1 VCLAGLL
8 LAGAV
13 AAASA
18 AADSTAANAAPAAP
32 DPQALYQQ
40 ALRALAQDQPEH
52 ARTLLEQVVAL
63 QPHFAGAWLDLA
75 LASYRS
81 GDAAAAVEHLEYL
94 RSQFGLPPLLAGQV
108 NLWLHQWQTA
118 PQADDPLAS
127 PSAPPGVTRPTPGWY
142 GELAL
147 GIGHDSNANA
157 GLASQRIPISLPEG
171 STDFDLDGSYQPRAD
186 GFSLQSLTLGGP
198 SQALLAGRLA
208 PVLFVRSKQLST
220 EHAYSTL
227 DLQPGLIY
235 IQPAGPGASWQAY
248 LLAQHYRLGGQTL
261 YNGARLALQRNQAIA
276 DACQTNTSGQIE
288 LRQHQ
293 QVPSQSASL
302 YSASATLVCRLPGT
316 GGYLSAGLKAAWDLA
331 RADRAGG
338 DNRSAEISASV
349 DQPLNPRQSLQLG
362 WLYSRI
368 TDQTGYSPLLQNNA
382 VRHLQQRTYSLT
394 LRHTLSPAWQAKASL
409 EYFAQTSNLPLFTH
423 QGTQFSAALS
433 YRFD

>member
-1 VCLAGLL
+1 
-8 LAGAV
+8 
-13 AAASA
+13 
-18 AADSTAANAAPAAP
+18 
-32 DPQALYQQ
+32 
-40 ALRALAQDQPEH
+40 
-52 ARTLLEQVVAL
+52 VAL

-75 LASYRS
+75 LATYRS

-94 RSQFGLPPLLAGQV
+94 RSQFGLPPLLAAQI

-118 PQADDPLAS
+118 PQPDLPGT
-127 PSAPPGVTRPTPGWY
+127 PSAPTRPAPGWY
-142 GELAL
+142 GEVAL

-157 GLASQRIPISLPEG
+157 GLASQRIAISLPEG

-186 GFSLQSLTLGGP
+186 SFSLQSLTLGGP
-198 SQALLAGRLA
+198 SHALLSGRLA

-235 IQPAGPGASWQAY
+235 IQPAGQGASWQAY

-261 YNGARLALQRNQAIA
+261 YNGARLALQHSQPLA
-276 DACQTNTSGQIE
+276 DACQISSSGQLE

-293 QVPSQSASL
+293 QVPTQSANL
-302 YSASATLVCRLPGT
+302 YSASAGLVCRLPGS
-316 GGYLSAGLKAAWDLA
+316 GYLSAGLKAGYDHA
-331 RADRAGG
+331 RFDRAGG
-338 DNRSAEISASV
+338 HNRSAEVSASY
-349 DQPLNPRQSLQLG
+349 DQPLNARQSLQLG

-368 TDQTGYSPLLQNNA
+368 IDQTGYSPLLQNNA

-423 QGTQFSAALS
+423 QGTQLSAALT